1 MFIYSEPKLLTLVQL
16 ELRLV
21 LWPNPATSNQS
32 MFDETGT
39 GEMMW
44 NAPDVSDCITLSPN
58 SVMSALITTIPIQEI
73 GSYLCPGAVLVTS
86 HPCNTDIYLN

>member
-1 MFIYSEPKLLTLVQL
+1 MPGQ
-16 ELRLV
+16 V
-21 LWPNPATSNQS
+21 LPGHIFPGQVGLHPTQQPSNQS

-39 GEMMW
+39 GEMW
-44 NAPDVSDCITLSPN
+44 NEPDVSDCITLSPN